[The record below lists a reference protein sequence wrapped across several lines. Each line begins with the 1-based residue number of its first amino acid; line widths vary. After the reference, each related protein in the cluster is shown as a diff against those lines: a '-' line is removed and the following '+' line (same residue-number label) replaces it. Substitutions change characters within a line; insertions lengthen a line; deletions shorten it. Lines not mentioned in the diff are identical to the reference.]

1 MMIKLSCLC
10 FYKFQV
16 PDITVEQETPQ
27 PGGMEDVS
35 SSAPTEVPE
44 KDGQNDNH
52 GIHLEFIS

>member
-1 MMIKLSCLC
+1 MIKLSCLC

-35 SSAPTEVPE
+35 SSVATEVPE
-44 KDGQNDNH
+44 NNGQDDHH
-52 GIHLEFIS
+52 GRYLEFIS